1 LGKLKSFFYKDE
13 AVFVYYL
20 LKNGDIRTYRIVPKN
35 AAYGLWVNPLVT
47 NPEESK
53 VEPDVVKIMFRC
65 TDTKMMDETISIT
78 WNSLHFNDLTP
89 KSKGDGETV
98 NVINQF
104 FGIKSENQNKE
115 LLVSKNKLE
124 ENLTFWS
131 NPDESS
137 IVKTLNNRTLQL
149 LPDKYSVSFEYPLD
163 SLSVSDSSTD
173 LIIRTGVWAKAKSGA
188 KAIYVISI
196 EKNGKSL
203 IWKAVDIQ
211 GFIHD
216 ENTMNFVTNFSVL
229 DSGML
234 NEKGLNLKVY
244 AWNTGRVP
252 ILLDDF
258 LVRIEGK

>member
-1 LGKLKSFFYKDE
+1 M
-13 AVFVYYL
+13 
-20 LKNGDIRTYRIVPKN
+20 
-35 AAYGLWVNPLVT
+35 

-53 VEPDVVKIMFRC
+53 AEPDVVKIMFRC
-65 TDTKMMDETISIT
+65 TDTKMMDDTISVS
-78 WNSLHFNDLTP
+78 WNSLHFNDLTQ

-98 NVINQF
+98 NAISQF
-104 FGIKSENQNKE
+104 FGIKVENQNKK
-115 LLVSKNKLE
+115 LLVSKNNLE
-124 ENLTFWS
+124 KNVVFWS
-131 NPDESS
+131 NPDESA
-137 IVKTLNNRTLQL
+137 IVKTLNNRILQL
-149 LPDKYSVSFEYPLD
+149 PPDKYSVSFEYPLD
-163 SLSVSDSSTD
+163 SLSVSDSTID
-173 LIIRTGVWAKAKSGA
+173 LIIRTGVWAEAKSGA

-234 NEKGLNLKVY
+234 NQKGLNLKVY
-244 AWNTGRVP
+244 AWNTGRFP